1 MVEDKS
7 DDLTHHDEKFT
18 DGNVQI
24 LFPWTVDGNANTGT
38 FKVQV
43 NVSVLG
49 YQDSNKSDSFIV
61 IPAPAAA
68 AASSIKE
75 VSKTVMT
82 DNITENPGD
91 TAKSPQGNPKPTM
104 PNVPHTPITSMV
116 LKIRLRKKSKKASA
130 NVYCHIFRNYSL
142 T

>member
-91 TAKSPQGNPKPTM
+91 TAKSPQGNPKTNHAKPTAYSY
-104 PNVPHTPITSMV
+104 NINGIKD
-116 LKIRLRKKSKKASA
+116 KIKKEIEKS
-130 NVYCHIFRNYSL
+130 IR
-142 T
+142 